1 MRCYNRYTA
10 TLILPLQHVLA
21 LVFTRQHCAEPFR
34 GLGCELF
41 NHRRRGRILPA
52 TAPVAAGSD
61 AGRQGGNRDAA
72 GRELDGVAV
81 SCTRECST
89 ARYIHL
95 CLGAF
100 CFRVCSCICDYMH
113 RFSFVSRVSCAY
125 TDLLSFSARVRI
137 FVACGNWA
145 RYFPRADGGLSNTRL
160 RAHLHPAKYSGAGQW
175 RECISCVLS
184 LYFTIIACF
193 AHDLHIY
200 MHTAGVSL
208 LTHPSLVLLI
218 HCTCALYLHVEA
230 PSLTS
235 LS

>member
-1 MRCYNRYTA
+1 MFVVWYYSVSVERALIAVSRQSVVGMHSFLFSTVRCYNRYTA

-81 SCTRECST
+81 SCTRGCST

-100 CFRVCSCICDYMH
+100 CFRVCSCICDTICT
-113 RFSFVSRVSCAY
+113 VSHFCRVYHVLIRTCSP
-125 TDLLSFSARVRI
+125 LLRV
-137 FVACGNWA
+137 
-145 RYFPRADGGLSNTRL
+145 
-160 RAHLHPAKYSGAGQW
+160 
-175 RECISCVLS
+175 CVCL
-184 LYFTIIACF
+184 
-193 AHDLHIY
+193 
-200 MHTAGVSL
+200 
-208 LTHPSLVLLI
+208 
-218 HCTCALYLHVEA
+218 
-230 PSLTS
+230 
-235 LS
+235 